1 LLFVGTES
9 AIAAF
14 RRASL
19 PADWC
24 QRLRAP
30 AGNRLLAREIERR
43 GSAGNM
49 PFALVVRLDWPLPD

>member
-9 AIAAF
+9 RIAAF

-19 PADWC
+19 PAGWS
-24 QRLRAP
+24 QRFRTT

-43 GSAGNM
+43 GSGGKL
-49 PFALVVRLDWPLPD
+49 PFALVIRLDWPLPD